1 MMAAASRFFQ
11 VVHINIRGIRAN
23 KDNLLQYLGEFHFP
37 DFVTINE
44 SKLSINQPFFLQNYD
59 CIARK
64 ERRGG
69 QHGSLIL
76 KRNDIQDVTGIEKL
90 NQFNEEVIG
99 VRVNGNSE
107 RPSTNIIT
115 YYNPPN
121 TEPNSNIL
129 RICRQLK
136 GRTIITGDF
145 NCKHTCWGSTKN
157 DAPGKSLLKA
167 VNDNSLFILNTGEMT
182 RYDPITGKEQV
193 LDLMITN
200 SNLVTNFDSWH
211 VDHDIGSDH
220 YPIRAKFSFNNQ
232 TTEPAEPGKRRN
244 LKNANWQ
251 IFKSSLQNVQIEK
264 PRNGEEL
271 DAAINLLTMKI
282 IEALDVACP
291 LQKIRPKR
299 GLPFSPEMIAIV
311 KEKRCLRRKKAAAR
325 RQGDLLSMAEL
336 QTRINRK
343 NNDLKKV
350 QKIKHKSDILKRCQE
365 LNKEKDSARFFKLFD
380 QIRNKQPETGNLCD
394 IRNGNETATTDHEK
408 ANLFSKRLEKIHQT
422 KEDPSFNQSWKTTV
436 ESYVTERNY
445 TFEQDKTNHY
455 TPREIGDDEPLMS
468 PITKEETMEHL
479 KNCKN
484 KSSPGEDGLAYIT
497 LKKLPS
503 NVFQIIIMLFNAS
516 LSLGYFPEKWKSA
529 TIKMIPKS
537 GKDKKEAKNWR
548 PISLLS
554 CLGKL
559 YERVISS
566 RLSSYLEKKNLLSQ
580 SQSGFRK
587 GRMTTEQLFRLS
599 EDSHNSL
606 KKRGITAA
614 LFLDAEAA
622 FDQAWH
628 DAIRYKVDKLNI
640 PQRLVRLISSF
651 LKERKLKV
659 KIGNQVSE
667 EIIMK
672 AGTPQGSCLS
682 PLLYIIL
689 VNDIPNVDDHAS
701 LGQFADD
708 IALWS
713 NAYTFKGCINRLQ
726 KAVKF
731 TV

>member
-1 MMAAASRFFQ
+1 
-11 VVHINIRGIRAN
+11 
-23 KDNLLQYLGEFHFP
+23 
-37 DFVTINE
+37 
-44 SKLSINQPFFLQNYD
+44 
-59 CIARK
+59 
-64 ERRGG
+64 
-69 QHGSLIL
+69 
-76 KRNDIQDVTGIEKL
+76 
-90 NQFNEEVIG
+90 
-99 VRVNGNSE
+99 
-107 RPSTNIIT
+107 
-115 YYNPPN
+115 
-121 TEPNSNIL
+121 
-129 RICRQLK
+129 
-136 GRTIITGDF
+136 
-145 NCKHTCWGSTKN
+145 
-157 DAPGKSLLKA
+157 
-167 VNDNSLFILNTGEMT
+167 MT

-232 TTEPAEPGKRRN
+232 TTEPAEPGKHRN

-497 LKKLPS
+497 LKQLPS
-503 NVFQIIIMLFNAS
+503 NVFQIIIML
-516 LSLGYFPEKWKSA
+516 
-529 TIKMIPKS
+529 
-537 GKDKKEAKNWR
+537 
-548 PISLLS
+548 
-554 CLGKL
+554 
-559 YERVISS
+559 
-566 RLSSYLEKKNLLSQ
+566 
-580 SQSGFRK
+580 
-587 GRMTTEQLFRLS
+587 
-599 EDSHNSL
+599 
-606 KKRGITAA
+606 
-614 LFLDAEAA
+614 
-622 FDQAWH
+622 
-628 DAIRYKVDKLNI
+628 
-640 PQRLVRLISSF
+640 
-651 LKERKLKV
+651 
-659 KIGNQVSE
+659 
-667 EIIMK
+667 
-672 AGTPQGSCLS
+672 
-682 PLLYIIL
+682 
-689 VNDIPNVDDHAS
+689 
-701 LGQFADD
+701 
-708 IALWS
+708 
-713 NAYTFKGCINRLQ
+713 
-726 KAVKF
+726 
-731 TV
+731 